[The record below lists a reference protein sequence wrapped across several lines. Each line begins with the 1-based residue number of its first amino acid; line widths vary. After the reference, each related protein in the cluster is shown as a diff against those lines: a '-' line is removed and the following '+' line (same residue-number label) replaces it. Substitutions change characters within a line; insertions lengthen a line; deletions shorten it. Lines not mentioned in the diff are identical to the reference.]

1 MSYIE
6 KTLKKRKVIL
16 EKKLKN
22 LIKLH
27 EHPYLSR
34 ATTAYVKS
42 MKALQRY
49 LDDTKDTN
57 SYKWAGLWDKAKKHN
72 LQICKKQ
79 NHESYS
85 KKRVDLEIELREINT
100 ELYKFEIKRK

>member
-6 KTLKKRKVIL
+6 KTLEKRKIFL
-16 EKKLKN
+16 EKKLIQ

-27 EHPYLSR
+27 ETPYLNR

-49 LDDTKDTN
+49 LDDKKDVN
-57 SYKWAGLWDKAKKHN
+57 SFNWAGLWDKAKKHN
-72 LQICKKQ
+72 LKICKKQ
-79 NHESYS
+79 DCKSYS
-85 KKRVDLEIELREINT
+85 KKRVDLELELREINT
-100 ELYKFEIKRK
+100 ELYKLKIKRK